1 MTAQHPVVRLG
12 HDLTRHLGHLPADQ
26 AATEIATHIKKFWD
40 PRMRHELLALIR
52 RGDTSL
58 DPLLVAAAEHFVDGE
73 IDRAQVREPS
83 GG

>member
-1 MTAQHPVVRLG
+1 MGR
-12 HDLTRHLGHLPADQ
+12 DLTRHLGHLPPEE
-26 AATEIATHIKKFWD
+26 AATEIATHIKKFWE
-40 PRMRHELLALIR
+40 PRMRHELLGLIR

-58 DPLLVAAAEHFVDGE
+58 DPLLVAAAEHFVDGD